1 MKLCINCMAKM
12 RDEKEICPFC
22 GCVQSEGVKSSYHL
36 LPGKSKLQNGR
47 YLVGKAVSWDQV
59 HITYIGWDFQRNCK
73 VTIQEYMPTA
83 MVTRQPGVPLITCEQ
98 SVAGSFGEG
107 ISEFL
112 NTAVLMKEQEIQLAN
127 LPKVI
132 DVFAENGTGYYIE
145 EYLQGQRLQELLE
158 QEHIQPVNFTAC

>member
-59 HITYIGWDFQRNCK
+59 HTTYIGWDFQRNCK
-73 VTIQEYMPTA
+73 VTI
-83 MVTRQPGVPLITCEQ
+83 PGIYAYSYGNET
-98 SVAGSFGEG
+98 AGS
-107 ISEFL
+107 
-112 NTAVLMKEQEIQLAN
+112 TADHM
-127 LPKVI
+127 
-132 DVFAENGTGYYIE
+132 
-145 EYLQGQRLQELLE
+145 
-158 QEHIQPVNFTAC
+158 